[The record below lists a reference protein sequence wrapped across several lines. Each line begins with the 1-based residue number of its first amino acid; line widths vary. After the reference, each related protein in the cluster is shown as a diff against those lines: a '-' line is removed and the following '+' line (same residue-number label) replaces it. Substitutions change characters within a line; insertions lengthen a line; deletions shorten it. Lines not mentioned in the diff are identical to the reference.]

1 MIKLLEDKLELMVR
15 ETEVELAESLISE
28 CEQEYSE
35 IMKSETGDDYNTTL
49 TIIEDRFLTN

>member
-1 MIKLLEDKLELMVR
+1 MELMVR